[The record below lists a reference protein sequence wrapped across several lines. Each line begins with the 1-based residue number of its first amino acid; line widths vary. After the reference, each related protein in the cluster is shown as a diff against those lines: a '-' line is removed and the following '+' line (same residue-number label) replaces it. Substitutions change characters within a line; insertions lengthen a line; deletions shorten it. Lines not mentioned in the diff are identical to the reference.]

1 MRLSHDVPHKEA
13 LILFPLPTTE
23 YHTPG
28 CVCVKPPQFC
38 ASPVPVGVAFTVVP
52 LTVCPHVIGVAL
64 HIKSL
69 TGGVGG
75 AAQVNARL
83 KADAEEYPETK
94 M

>member
-1 MRLSHDVPHKEA
+1 VP
-13 LILFPLPTTE
+13 F
-23 YHTPG
+23 
-28 CVCVKPPQFC
+28 
-38 ASPVPVGVAFTVVP
+38 GVALTVVP
-52 LTVCPHVIGVAL
+52 LSVCPQVMGVAL

-69 TGGVGG
+69 PGGVGG